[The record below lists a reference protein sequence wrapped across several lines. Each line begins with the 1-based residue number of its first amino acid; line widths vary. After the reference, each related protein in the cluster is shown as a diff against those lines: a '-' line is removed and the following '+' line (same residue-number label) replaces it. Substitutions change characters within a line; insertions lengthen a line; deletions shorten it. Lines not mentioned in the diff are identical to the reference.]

1 MKKGTLQ
8 RKSKSGRYT
17 ILKKIMVSILICC
30 LLLQLPVFPAYAVSS
45 TPLQTNGQLKVKG
58 TKIVNEY
65 AAQSSAPVISQ
76 PVCARLPAHIPVT
89 DKITIPAMKFSAKR
103 YSP

>member
-1 MKKGTLQ
+1 MPVI
-8 RKSKSGRYT
+8 RNEN
-17 ILKKIMVSILICC
+17 SIFI
-30 LLLQLPVFPAYAVSS
+30 ASS
-45 TPLQTNGQLKVKG
+45 ANMPKG